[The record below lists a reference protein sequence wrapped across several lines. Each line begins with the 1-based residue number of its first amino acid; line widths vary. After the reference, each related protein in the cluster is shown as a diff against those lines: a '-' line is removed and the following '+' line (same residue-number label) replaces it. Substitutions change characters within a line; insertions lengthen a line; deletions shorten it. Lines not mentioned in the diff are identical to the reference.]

1 MKSSSHNLT
10 VKSQHYVTHWA
21 LVKSGF
27 KLIGALANTSASAAA
42 LPCLGC
48 LGHAMHLSDSGSTD
62 DGVYGSQGKNKNKL
76 MKSFLSV
83 RSWFEGMQIFWVK
96 PLGMSFIRPCHSM
109 NADGKLWGTFVCL
122 FVTTCMFGRCRGTVN
137 WQGPYHKPGHLTHFL
152 SISPVLS
159 EWQQTCPK
167 ILS

>member
-122 FVTTCMFGRCRGTVN
+122 FVRLRMKTDAENMYVWEMPRHSELT
-137 WQGPYHKPGHLTHFL
+137 GPIP
-152 SISPVLS
+152 
-159 EWQQTCPK
+159 
-167 ILS
+167 